1 MIRRSDMTTNSI
13 RPRAALVSAL
23 CALALAGCGGLGDDA
38 SIGGT
43 LSGLGT
49 GLNVIL
55 ALNGAGNLTLTSDG
69 AFTFATRVAA
79 GATYSVTVVTQ
90 PLGQTCTVANAS
102 GTVSASTT
110 TTTSVAN
117 ITNVSVTCVA
127 SASITGTV
135 TGLPAGTAVTLS
147 NGTTTLPIA
156 ANGPFAFPGHGH
168 GAAGGAHLHADQRQR
183 GHSCD
188 RRGFGDGDLRL
199 TALPKIARYFRF
211 RSSPP
216 M

>member
-13 RPRAALVSAL
+13 RPRAALVSAV

-55 ALNGAGNLTLTSDG
+55 ALNGAGNLTLTSNG

-110 TTTSVAN
+110 TTSVAN

-135 TGLPAGTAVTLS
+135 TGLPTGTAVTLS

-156 ANGPFAFPGHGH
+156 ANGPFAFPGVVAVNTPYAVTVTVQPGQSGQHT
-168 GAAGGAHLHADQRQR
+168 
-183 GHSCD
+183 CT
-188 RRGFGDGDLRL
+188 L
-199 TALPKIARYFRF
+199 TNASGVIPATGVA
-211 RSSPP
+211 SVTVTCV
-216 M
+216 